1 MVFNGH
7 GWASNHASRY
17 SRPTDHQASNHW
29 PKWFQQMY
37 TYIYIFIQS
46 IYIYT
51 HHCHLVNSS
60 RTYSVQMIY
69 PKSRLQSLTLE
80 KDHWELHHWVV
91 VSNIFYVQPYLGK
104 WSNLTSIFFGWVGS
118 TTNQIN
124 ISWISREILLTNPS
138 AIYRLFWFQ
147 SMKEGPLVTSCL
159 GYTGDCTKQLYGDYF
174 INHKAPY

>member
-29 PKWFQQMY
+29 QKWFQQMY

-51 HHCHLVNSS
+51 
-60 RTYSVQMIY
+60 
-69 PKSRLQSLTLE
+69 SLSLG
-80 KDHWELHHWVV
+80 KFLK
-91 VSNIFYVQPYLGK
+91 NIFSTDDLPKKSTPISYLGK
-104 WSNLTSIFFGWVGS
+104 RSLGTPSLGGGFIYFLFSTLLGEMIKFDEHIFRMGWF
-118 TTNQIN
+118 NHQPDQHK
-124 ISWISREILLTNPS
+124 WISREILLTNPS

>member
-1 MVFNGH
+1 MVHIYSYLYPTTMVFNGR

-37 TYIYIFIQS
+37 

-51 HHCHLVNSS
+51 RHCHLVNSS

-91 VSNIFYVQPYLGK
+91 VSNIFYFQPYLGK
-104 WSNLTSIFFGWVGS
+104 WFPIWRAYFSDGLKP

-124 ISWISREILLTNPS
+124 ISWISRESFLHILQHFTGCLIPRNE
-138 AIYRLFWFQ
+138 
-147 SMKEGPLVTSCL
+147 KKGP
-159 GYTGDCTKQLYGDYF
+159 
-174 INHKAPY
+174 